1 MAIPAKYSRFIS
13 ESSSYEGLDY
23 LERVLKDVFGSSDSE
38 RKFSNAGFT
47 FIVTT
52 SSTGR
57 KTDFN
62 TADELVDFLKNSCRE
77 VLSNAYMAFENS
89 GVSSQTRWA
98 RNLEDL
104 YDIDDLRNANWFS
117 EVYIVT
123 AWIKTGS
130 NLLNLLGCRDG
141 SEFMRIE
148 VDADGEVTVFDSKL
162 NPIK

>member
-13 ESSSYEGLDY
+13 ESSPYEGLNY
-23 LERVLKDVFGSSDSE
+23 LERVLKNVFGSSDSE

-52 SSTGR
+52 SSTDR

-77 VLSNAYMAFENS
+77 VLSNTYRAFENS
-89 GVSSQTRWA
+89 GVNSQTRWA
-98 RNLEDL
+98 RNLEDI

-130 NLLNLLGCRDG
+130 DLLNLLGCQDG

-162 NPIK
+162 RPIK